1 MTQFIDSRCF
11 YQLWKRNKKK
21 ETQKPTLKGFLGR
34 FRALSPHFPRTFLAI
49 FAHFP
54 RMHKQKEEDKH
65 ASKNERD
72 MKNVCAGCIVFLHA
86 ERSSTHSS
94 FPFPYHLLP
103 YGYGCGAVADRL
115 RFRFSSGTAPV
126 QLQFSVGS
134 GIHLLVT
141 FANPCFSFHTEDT
154 TDIY

>member
-34 FRALSPHFPRTFLAI
+34 FRALSPHFPRTFFAI

-54 RMHKQKEEDKH
+54 RMHKQKEEDKQ
-65 ASKNERD
+65 ALKNERD

-94 FPFPYHLLP
+94 SCYHTVTVAVPVLF
-103 YGYGCGAVADRL
+103 GCDLVANQMWYNSCTASVQL
-115 RFRFSSGTAPV
+115 RYSSGSAP
-126 QLQFSVGS
+126 LQEGS
-134 GIHLLVT
+134 ISL
-141 FANPCFSFHTEDT
+141 
-154 TDIY
+154 